1 MKSGLPGFGNQPQLG
16 AARVTRCYPNCA
28 GVCVACN
35 LTGKMLQ
42 TDAMI
47 AKGDAKEAERW
58 LAEQFALHGTLEPL
72 PGEHD
77 RNFKVTA
84 ADGSRYL
91 FKIHPPAPDDARTDL
106 QAAVLRHLEQRAP
119 ELPLPRLFLSRD
131 GRSLA
136 AVPDREGRER
146 RLRLTTW
153 LDGTVWVDA
162 PRRGPQSAGSLG
174 RLLARLDRSL
184 AEFHHPA
191 ATQPYAWDLANA
203 AARRDDAALI
213 VEPER
218 RRAAETIL
226 HRFVVEIALRLSA
239 LSKQVIHGDANDRNI
254 LLDATGQVSGLI
266 DFGDMVETWRVNEL
280 AVAAAYVAIGAED
293 PIAAILPLVEAYCA
307 ENPIGAVEADV
318 LYDLILTRYAV
329 SMAMAARQSREQPEN
344 AYLRISQDD
353 IWAVLT
359 ALLALNRP
367 LAIARL
373 RRAAGHEPVPER
385 RVIER
390 WLLKHGHSAGP
401 VLPVSLRP
409 ENLAL
414 LPLGADV
421 DAAGGRTFRAAL
433 HAALK
438 DIKGVAVGRYGEDRS
453 IYDGAGERAIHHAI
467 DLYAP
472 AGTPVLA
479 PLPGRIAMIGDDTSV
494 DGFGGILVLEH
505 AHDTAHRFWTFYGHL
520 APQSLA
526 DKTVGMAVARGAE
539 IAVLGVPAEN
549 GNWPPH
555 LHIQLMTALCFD
567 RAEAI
572 IGLAW
577 LSEWDLW
584 ESIFPNPNAILGLP
598 IATAAI
604 VARDP
609 ETVQRLRRKT
619 ISPAL
624 SLSYEH
630 PLKIVAGKGAYLIA
644 EDGRRYLD
652 MVNNVCHVGHAHP
665 RVAEAIARQ
674 ASRLNTNTRYLHDN
688 LIEYTQRLTRLL
700 SPELSTVFLV
710 NSGSEANDLAL
721 RLAKAYTGGTDVMV
735 LDHAYHG
742 NLSSLID
749 ISPYKFDGKG
759 GAGRPRHVWVTEMPD
774 LYRGRFRTGDADAGP
789 RYAEKIATLLRDMN
803 GINRRLAAFFVEAL
817 PGCGGQVVLPDGYLA
832 AAFEEIRAAGGVCI
846 ADEVQ
851 IGFGRVGTDFW
862 AFESQNVVPDIV
874 TMGKPI
880 GNGHPMGAVA
890 CRPEIAAAFANGMEY
905 FNTFGG
911 NPVSA
916 AAGLAVLDVIRDER
930 LMHNAEARGAQLRDG
945 FKALAERHPL
955 IGDIRGLGLF
965 IGVELVRDR
974 ATLEPVADEL
984 DAIVEAMK
992 AEGILLSTEGPHHNV
1007 LKIKPPL
1014 VITEED
1020 CTWFLETLDRVMTRS
1035 AEKNWRK
1042 SSTPHPSPLPQGARG
1057 DFDAR

>member
-1 MKSGLPGFGNQPQLG
+1 LVTIRNLARRGYRPLPELCW
-16 AARVTRCYPNCA
+16 RMR
-28 GVCVACN
+28 ACN
-35 LTGKMLQ
+35 LIGKMLQ
-42 TDAMI
+42 TDATI

-91 FKIHPPAPDDARTDL
+91 FKIHPPAPGDARSDL
-106 QAAVLRHLEQRAP
+106 QAAALRHLEQRAP
-119 ELPLPRLFLSRD
+119 ELPLPRLFLSCD

-153 LDGTVWVDA
+153 LDGAVWVDA
-162 PRRGPQSAGSLG
+162 PQRGPHSAASLG

-191 ATQPYAWDLANA
+191 TTQPYAWDLANA

-213 VEPER
+213 AAPER
-218 RRAAETIL
+218 RRVAEAIL
-226 HRFVVEIALRLSA
+226 HRFVVEVALRLSA

-254 LLDATGQVSGLI
+254 LLDAAGQVSGLI

-318 LYDLILTRYAV
+318 LFDLILTRYAV

-344 AYLRISQDD
+344 PYLRISQDD
-353 IWAVLT
+353 IWTVLT
-359 ALLALNRP
+359 AMLALNRS

-373 RRAAGHEPVPER
+373 RRAAGHEPVAAR
-385 RVIER
+385 RAIER
-390 WLLKHGHSAGP
+390 WLLKHGHRAGP

-421 DAAGGRTFRAAL
+421 DAGGRSFREAL
-433 HAALK
+433 HAALAG
-438 DIKGVAVGRYGEDRS
+438 IKGVAIGRYGEDRS
-453 IYDGAGERAIHHAI
+453 IYDGAGERTIHHAI

-479 PLPGRIAMIGDDTSV
+479 PLPGRIAMIGNDTSV

-505 AHDTAHRFWTFYGHL
+505 EHDMPHRFWTFYGHL
-520 APQSLA
+520 APASLA
-526 DKTVGMAVARGAE
+526 DRTVGAAVAQGAE
-539 IAVLGVPAEN
+539 IALLGVPEEN

-555 LHIQLMTALCFD
+555 VHVQLMTAPCFD

-577 LSEWDLW
+577 RSEWDLW

-624 SLSYEH
+624 SLSYEQ
-630 PLKIVAGKGAYLIA
+630 PLKIVAGEGAYLVA
-644 EDGRRYLD
+644 ADGRRYLD

-665 RVAEAIARQ
+665 RVVEAISRQ
-674 ASRLNTNTRYLHDN
+674 AKRLNTNTRYLHDN
-688 LIEYTQRLTRLL
+688 LIEYTQRLTRMLP
-700 SPELSTVFLV
+700 PELSTVFLV

-721 RLAKAYTGGTDVMV
+721 RLAKAYSGGTDVMV

-759 GAGRPRHVWVTEMPD
+759 GAGRQRHVWVTEMPD
-774 LYRGRFRTGDADAGP
+774 LYRGRFRAGDTDAGP

-817 PGCGGQVVLPDGYLA
+817 LGCGGQVVLPDGYLA

-851 IGFGRVGTDFW
+851 IGFGRVGSHFW
-862 AFESQNVVPDIV
+862 AFETQNVVPDIV

-930 LMHNAEARGAQLRDG
+930 LMHNAEAMGAHLRDG
-945 FKALAERHPL
+945 FKTLAERHPL

-974 ATLEPVADEL
+974 ETLEPAADEL

-1014 VITEED
+1014 VISEAD
-1020 CTWFLETLDRVMTRS
+1020 CARFLETLDVVMTR
-1035 AEKNWRK
+1035 
-1042 SSTPHPSPLPQGARG
+1042 LG
-1057 DFDAR
+1057 

>member
-1 MKSGLPGFGNQPQLG
+1 
-16 AARVTRCYPNCA
+16 
-28 GVCVACN
+28 
-35 LTGKMLQ
+35 MLQ
-42 TDAMI
+42 IDASN
-47 AKGDAKEAERW
+47 AKAEAKEAERW

-77 RNFKVTA
+77 RNFKVMA

-91 FKIHPPAPDDARTDL
+91 FKIHPPAPGDMRTEL
-106 QAAVLRHLEQRAP
+106 QAAALHHLEQHAA
-119 ELPLPRLFLSRD
+119 ELPLSRLFLSRD
-131 GRSLA
+131 GRPLA
-136 AVPDREGRER
+136 VVRDGEGRER

-153 LDGTVWVDA
+153 LEGTVWVDA
-162 PRRGPQSAGSLG
+162 PQRGAHSAASLG

-184 AEFHHPA
+184 AAFHHPA

-213 VEPER
+213 AEPKR
-218 RRAAETIL
+218 RGAAQAIL
-226 HRFVVEIALRLSA
+226 HRFTIDVAPRLSA
-239 LSKQVIHGDANDRNI
+239 LPKQVIHGDANDRNI
-254 LLDATGQVSGLI
+254 LLDEEGLVSGLL

-280 AVAAAYVAIGAED
+280 AVAAAYVAIGAAD
-293 PIAAILPLVEAYCA
+293 PIDATLPLVEAYCA

-318 LYDLILTRYAV
+318 LFDLILTRYAV
-329 SMAMAARQSREQPEN
+329 SMAMAARQSRDQPRN

-353 IWAVLT
+353 IWTVLN
-359 ALLALNRP
+359 AMLALNRP
-367 LAIARL
+367 LAVARL
-373 RRAAGHEPVPER
+373 RCATGHDPVAER
-385 RVIER
+385 RAVER
-390 WLLKHGHSAGP
+390 WILQHGHGFGP
-401 VLPVSLRP
+401 VLPVSLRRD
-409 ENLAL
+409 NLAV
-414 LPLGADV
+414 LPLGADRDPV
-421 DAAGGRTFRAAL
+421 GGDFRERL
-433 HAALK
+433 HAALAG
-438 DIKGVAVGRYGEDRS
+438 IEGVAIGRYGEDRAV
-453 IYDGAGERAIHHAI
+453 YDGIGERSIHHAI

-479 PLPGRIAMIGDDTSV
+479 PLSGRIAMIGNDTGT

-505 AHDTAHRFWTFYGHL
+505 EHGTPHRFWTFYGHL
-520 APQSLA
+520 APASLA
-526 DKTVGMAVARGAE
+526 GKAIGAAVAQSEELALLGASH
-539 IAVLGVPAEN
+539 EN
-549 GNWPPH
+549 GKWPPH
-555 LHIQLMTALCFD
+555 LHFQLMTALCFD

-572 IGLAW
+572 IGLSAP
-577 LSEWDLW
+577 SEWELW
-584 ESIFPNPNAILGLP
+584 ESIFPSPNGILGLP
-598 IATAAI
+598 VETAAI

-609 ETVQRLRRKT
+609 QSVQRLRNRT

-624 SLSYEH
+624 SLSYDQ
-630 PLKIVAGKGAYLIA
+630 PLKIVAGEGAYLISD
-644 EDGRRYLD
+644 DGRRYLD

-665 RVAEAIARQ
+665 RVVEAIARQ
-674 ASRLNTNTRYLHDN
+674 AARLNTNTRYLHDN
-688 LIEYTQRLTRLL
+688 LVEYTQRLARLL
-700 SPELSTVFLV
+700 PPELSTIFLV

-721 RLAKAYTGGTDVMV
+721 RLAKAHTGGTDVMV

-749 ISPYKFDGKG
+749 ISPYKFDGPG

-774 LYRGRFRTGDADAGP
+774 LYRGRFRTGDADAGL

-803 GINRRLAAFFVEAL
+803 GINRRLAAFFVEAIL
-817 PGCGGQVVLPDGYLA
+817 GCGGQLVLPQGYLA
-832 AAFEEIRAAGGVCI
+832 AAFQEIRAVGGICI

-851 IGFGRVGTDFW
+851 IGFGRVGSHFW
-862 AFESQNVVPDIV
+862 AFETQDVVPDIV

-930 LMHNAEARGAQLRDG
+930 LMHNAEAMGAYLRDG
-945 FKALAERHPL
+945 FKALAEKYAI

-974 ATLEPVADEL
+974 ATLEPAAAEL
-984 DAIVEAMK
+984 KAIVEAMK

-1014 VITEED
+1014 VISKTD
-1020 CTWFLETLDRVMTRS
+1020 CDFFFDRLDAVMRRT
-1035 AEKNWRK
+1035 
-1042 SSTPHPSPLPQGARG
+1042 Q
-1057 DFDAR
+1057 

>member
-1 MKSGLPGFGNQPQLG
+1 
-16 AARVTRCYPNCA
+16 
-28 GVCVACN
+28 
-35 LTGKMLQ
+35 MLQ
-42 TDAMI
+42 KEAS
-47 AKGDAKEAERW
+47 AGKGDAKEAERW

-77 RNFKVTA
+77 LNFKVTA

-91 FKIHPPAPDDARTDL
+91 FKIHAPVPDDARTDL
-106 QAAVLRHLEQRAP
+106 QAAVLRHLEQHAP
-119 ELPLPRLFLSRD
+119 DLPLPRLFLSRD

-136 AVPDREGRER
+136 ALPDSQGRDR

-153 LDGTVWVDA
+153 LDGVVWVDA
-162 PRRGPQSAGSLG
+162 PRRGAQSAASLG
-174 RLLARLDRSL
+174 RLLARLDCSL
-184 AEFHHPA
+184 ADFHHPA

-213 VEPER
+213 ADPQR
-218 RRAAETIL
+218 RRVAEEVL
-226 HRFVVEIALRLSA
+226 HRFVVEVALRLSA

-254 LLDATGQVSGLI
+254 LLDAAGQVSGLI

-318 LYDLILTRYAV
+318 LFDLILTRYAV

-344 AYLRISQDD
+344 HYLRISQDD
-353 IWAVLT
+353 VWTVLT
-359 ALLALNRP
+359 SMLALNRP

-373 RRAAGHEPVPER
+373 RRAAGHEPVAER
-385 RVIER
+385 RAIER
-390 WLLKHGHSAGP
+390 WLMRHGHGAGP
-401 VLPVSLRP
+401 VLPVSLRR
-409 ENLAL
+409 EHLTL

-421 DAAGGRTFRAAL
+421 DTNRGRSFRDAL
-433 HAALK
+433 HAALAR
-438 DIKGVAVGRYGEDRS
+438 IGNVAIGRYGEDRS
-453 IYDGAGERAIHHAI
+453 IYDASDGPERRTLHHAI

-479 PLPGRIAMIGDDTSV
+479 PLPGRIAMIGNDTSV

-505 AHDTAHRFWTFYGHL
+505 ERDTPHRFWTFYGHL
-520 APQSLA
+520 APASLA
-526 DKTVGMAVARGAE
+526 AKTPGATVEQGTE
-539 IAVLGVPAEN
+539 IAVLGVPEEN

-555 LHIQLMTALCFD
+555 VHVQLMTALCFD

-572 IGLAW
+572 IGLS
-577 LSEWDLW
+577 LRSQWDLW
-584 ESIFPNPNAILGLP
+584 ESIFPNPNVILGLP
-598 IATAAI
+598 IETAAI

-624 SLSYEH
+624 SLSYDH
-630 PLKIVAGKGAYLIA
+630 PLKIVAGEGATLVA
-644 EDGRRYLD
+644 ADGRRYLD

-665 RVAEAIARQ
+665 RVVEAIARQ
-674 ASRLNTNTRYLHDN
+674 ARRLNTNTRYLHDN

-700 SPELSTVFLV
+700 PPELSTVFLV

-742 NLSSLID
+742 NLSSLIE

-759 GAGRPRHVWVTEMPD
+759 GAGRQRHVWVTEMPD
-774 LYRGRFRTGDADAGP
+774 LYRGRFRYSDADAGP

-817 PGCGGQVVLPDGYLA
+817 LGCGGQAVLPEGYLA

-851 IGFGRVGTDFW
+851 IGFGRVGSHFW
-862 AFESQNVVPDIV
+862 AFETQNVVPDIV

-916 AAGLAVLDVIRDER
+916 AAGLAVLDIIRDER
-930 LMHNAEARGAQLRDG
+930 LMHNAEARGAQLRQG
-945 FKALAERHPL
+945 FAVLAERQPL

-974 ATLEPVADEL
+974 ETLDPAADEL
-984 DAIVEAMK
+984 NAIVEAMK

-1014 VITEED
+1014 VISEEE
-1020 CTWFLETLDRVMTRS
+1020 CARFLETLDAVMTRL
-1035 AEKNWRK
+1035 K
-1042 SSTPHPSPLPQGARG
+1042 
-1057 DFDAR
+1057 

>member
-1 MKSGLPGFGNQPQLG
+1 
-16 AARVTRCYPNCA
+16 
-28 GVCVACN
+28 
-35 LTGKMLQ
+35 MLQ
-42 TDAMI
+42 IEASP

-91 FKIHPPAPDDARTDL
+91 FKIHPPVSGDARTDL

-119 ELPLPRLFLSRD
+119 DLPLSRLFLSRD
-131 GRSLA
+131 GRPLA
-136 AVPDREGRER
+136 TVPDSDGRER

-162 PRRGPQSAGSLG
+162 PQRGAQSAASLG

-213 VEPER
+213 AQPER
-218 RRAAETIL
+218 RHAAEAIL
-226 HRFVVEIALRLSA
+226 HRFVLEVAPRLSA
-239 LSKQVIHGDANDRNI
+239 LPKQVIHGDANDRNI
-254 LLDATGQVSGLI
+254 LLDADGQVSGLL
-266 DFGDMVETWRVNEL
+266 DFGDMVETWRINEL
-280 AVAAAYVAIGAED
+280 AVAAAYVAIGAAD
-293 PIAAILPLVEAYCA
+293 TIAAILPLVEAYCI
-307 ENPIGAVEADV
+307 ENPISTLEADV
-318 LYDLILTRYAV
+318 LFDLILTRYAV
-329 SMAMAARQSREQPEN
+329 SMAMAARQSRAQPEN
-344 AYLRISQDD
+344 DYLRISQDD
-353 IWAVLT
+353 VWTVLS
-359 ALLALNRP
+359 AMLALSRP
-367 LAIARL
+367 LAVARL
-373 RRAAGHEPVPER
+373 RQAAGHEPVAER
-385 RVIER
+385 RAVEN
-390 WLLKHGHSAGP
+390 WLLKHAHGAGP
-401 VLPVSLRP
+401 VLPVPLHRG
-409 ENLAL
+409 NLTL
-414 LPLGADV
+414 LPLGADR
-421 DAAGGRTFRAAL
+421 DTSTGRRFREAL
-433 HAALK
+433 QSALAP
-438 DIKGVAVGRYGEDRS
+438 IKGVAVGGYGEDRS
-453 IYDGAGERAIHHAI
+453 IYDAGSGAERRTIHHAI

-479 PLPGRIAMIGDDTSV
+479 PLPGRVAMIGNDTSV
-494 DGFGGILVLEH
+494 DGFGGVLVLEH
-505 AHDTAHRFWTFYGHL
+505 ESGTPHRFWTFYGHL
-520 APQSLA
+520 APASLA
-526 DKTVGMAVARGAE
+526 DRSVGAE
-539 IAVLGVPAEN
+539 VEQGTAVAVLGVPEEN

-567 RAEAI
+567 RPEAI
-572 IGLAW
+572 IGLS
-577 LSEWDLW
+577 LRSQWDLW
-584 ESIFPNPNAILGLP
+584 ESIFPNPNALLGLP

-604 VARDP
+604 VARDR
-609 ETVQRLRRKT
+609 ENAQRLRRRT
-619 ISPAL
+619 ISPVL
-624 SLSYEH
+624 SLSYDH
-630 PLKIVAGKGAYLIA
+630 PLKIVAGEGAHLVA

-652 MVNNVCHVGHAHP
+652 MVNNVCHVGHCHP
-665 RVAEAIARQ
+665 RVVEAIARQ
-674 ASRLNTNTRYLHDN
+674 GARLNTNTRYLHDN
-688 LIEYTQRLTRLL
+688 LLEYTQRLTRLL
-700 SPELSTVFLV
+700 PPELSTVFLV

-749 ISPYKFDGKG
+749 ISPYKFNGKG
-759 GAGRPRHVWVTEMPD
+759 GAGRQRHVWVTEMPD
-774 LYRGRFRTGDADAGP
+774 LYRGRFRYGDADAGP

-803 GINRRLAAFFVEAL
+803 GISRRLAAFFVEAAL
-817 PGCGGQVVLPDGYLA
+817 GCGGQLVLPEGYLA

-851 IGFGRVGTDFW
+851 IGFGRVGSHFW
-862 AFESQNVVPDIV
+862 AFETQDVVPDIV

-930 LMHNAEARGAQLRDG
+930 LMHNAEAMGAILRDG
-945 FKALAERHPL
+945 FKRLAERHAL

-965 IGVELVRDR
+965 IGIELVRDR
-974 ATLEPVADEL
+974 ETLRPADREL
-984 DAIVEAMK
+984 HAIIEAMK
-992 AEGILLSTEGPHHNV
+992 TDGILLSSEGPHHNV

-1014 VITEED
+1014 VISKED
-1020 CTWFLETLDRVMTRS
+1020 CEFFLEKLDGVLS
-1035 AEKNWRK
+1035 QLN
-1042 SSTPHPSPLPQGARG
+1042 
-1057 DFDAR
+1057 